1 MSFLEI
7 FPRNVFCALPLPC
20 LRGLKSLNSATTAAL
35 YLLPAMTNP
44 SLVRKWFLVRFF
56 GDLHRQFLITSPCRA
71 PPPTPTPKNCKG
83 WLVHAPGAPTN
94 KISSGDEIATPLAS
108 FHLGSIT
115 TGFPPL
121 RKVNNPPQ
129 QCPPA
134 AHLLPRAPLVMSQVQ
149 NVTPPFQ
156 HREPAN
162 FQKQ

>member
-1 MSFLEI
+1 
-7 FPRNVFCALPLPC
+7 LPLPC

-108 FHLGSIT
+108 FQLGSII
-115 TGFPPL
+115 TGFPRGL
-121 RKVNNPPQ
+121 RRVKHPPQ
-129 QCPPA
+129 HRPPHCILA
-134 AHLLPRAPLVMSQVQ
+134 PRPPLAMRKPLEYCESGAG
-149 NVTPPFQ
+149 
-156 HREPAN
+156 R
-162 FQKQ
+162 